1 MAKRLKGT
9 GVALITPF
17 HADGSVDYQSLE
29 KLVNF
34 VIKGGVDFL
43 VALGTTGE
51 TPTLTTAEKQEI
63 LAAIIRYADSRV
75 PVVCGI
81 GGNNTA
87 EIIHNLDAFELR
99 SVTAIL
105 SVTPYYNKPTQEGL
119 YQHYKAIAEAT
130 PKQIILYNVP
140 GRTGCNMLPSTVLRL
155 ANDFKNIIGIKEA
168 SGNMTQCMELIK
180 ILPESFIIMSG
191 DDNLALAQMAIG
203 MHGVISVAANCWPE
217 EFTEMINLSMINKY
231 ERARKLHYKLLDG
244 IDLLFT
250 EGNPAGVKAVL
261 NVKEMCENT
270 VRLPLA
276 PVSALTMGK
285 ITTFVKSL

>member
-276 PVSALTMGK
+276 PVSAATMEK
-285 ITTFVKSL
+285 ITTFVKNL